1 MGNELI
7 FREIM
12 KDRFE
17 SGKCGF
23 LNCEIDP
30 IVCLKVT
37 CNDPNCGFKD
47 EEHYSNACAWHYLKL
62 PETAYN
68 EVLVLKEDAM
78 KDVEA
83 LKKLMDFLE
92 ELI

>member
-12 KDRFE
+12 KDRFK
-17 SGKCGF
+17 SGKCNFVG
-23 LNCEIDP
+23 CEIDP
-30 IVCLKVT
+30 IVCIKSA
-37 CNDPNCGFKD
+37 CDDKNCVFEDK
-47 EEHYSNACAWHYLKL
+47 EHYSNACAWHYLRL
-62 PETAYN
+62 PKGMYD
-68 EVLVLKEDAM
+68 EVKILKEDAM

-83 LKKLMDFLE
+83 LQKLMDFLE